1 MIRSPF
7 HVAGAVQAALGSCGL
22 AAAHL
27 WEQRTGQKQSVTVD
41 FERAAASLIS
51 YQMASASGEL
61 VMTASSITASTN
73 PPAVADA
80 HRLLP
85 MPGIVRC
92 RDGGWC
98 HLHSSFAPAKVLEV
112 LDVDATLPV
121 DEILLRLR
129 LRRRSPPRSLRTLS
143 LAQAREAWVY
153 PGAMVRSAEE
163 WLAHPQ
169 GQALVAVPTVEV
181 VKIADGEPVPFDPHE
196 QGDDRPLSGM
206 RVLDV
211 TRVLAARADVR
222 PHPRGA
228 RG

>member
-85 MPGIVRC
+85 IYICQASCGAGTEAGAISTARSPQLRSWRC
-92 RDGGWC
+92 WM
-98 HLHSSFAPAKVLEV
+98 S
-112 LDVDATLPV
+112 TLPSQSMRFSFDCGCGDV
-121 DEILLRLR
+121 HR
-129 LRRRSPPRSLRTLS
+129 
-143 LAQAREAWVY
+143 
-153 PGAMVRSAEE
+153 PGA
-163 WLAHPQ
+163 
-169 GQALVAVPTVEV
+169 
-181 VKIADGEPVPFDPHE
+181 
-196 QGDDRPLSGM
+196 
-206 RVLDV
+206 
-211 TRVLAARADVR
+211 
-222 PHPRGA
+222 
-228 RG
+228 